1 MDDWELSSE
10 ELDSLERDALKQLAE
25 RNQSCVAATTSHSS
39 SNKSLTVSSLPAH
52 VPSSRSPAKPTFLSR
67 PHLNNDEINTSW
79 QARIVPSSMVPKMID
94 NLSKSQQAKVTVKF
108 FLHATGNIAAKFP
121 YDKLLIGAFHD
132 IPRASW
138 NAKERL
144 WMFPLSSLSTAES
157 VLCDLPGSN
166 IEIENLDPLVRR
178 AIAAAAAL
186 PDLQDT
192 DKYDKIPSYIE
203 SKLLSFQRE
212 GIRFILQHGVR
223 VLLADEMGLGK
234 TLQAIAVTSCIREA
248 WPVLI
253 LAPSSLRLHWAS
265 TIQQWLNIAPSDILV
280 VLSQWNGSNRGGFNV
295 VSSNAKKPINLDG
308 VFNIISYDIVPKLQ
322 DRILASDFKVVIADE
337 SHFLKNGQ
345 AKRTNSSLPILQ
357 HLQKAQYTILLS
369 GTPALSR
376 PIELFKQL
384 EALYPDVYKNVHEYG
399 NRYCK
404 GGIFGFYQGA
414 SNHEELHNLMK
425 ATLMIRR
432 LKKDVLSELPVKR
445 RQQVFLEL
453 GEREMRQI
461 NALFLELETVKRK
474 IKSCQSKDE
483 AESLKFTEKNL
494 INKIYTD
501 SAEVKIPAV
510 LDYLGTIT
518 EMADSTSTEARDLSK
533 DPTRKAKSSD
543 PGWKYGFWPDL
554 NNKDIVQ
561 CSLCNKQVHAG
572 IRRLKQHL
580 AGGYGDVQMCAKT
593 TTSII
598 KEMQDYIRKNARK
611 TVVPLDDDNDDDVD
625 EVEPNDI
632 STAASNTVP
641 SSGTSA
647 KRKKASY
654 FVVPQSKPT
663 KSIASTLRKTPE
675 EVVEE
680 RHCRGPYQTSIENS
694 TKTAEEKERVN
705 MHIANF
711 FYENGIPFN
720 AAHSRSYEIM
730 IESIGQFGPGLK
742 PPTYHDLR
750 VPLLEKAKK
759 ETDKLRERHEKAWKQ
774 YGCTL
779 MSDGFSDRKGR
790 HLINFLVNSPEGTFF
805 LGIVDASSRVQD
817 ARMLASLLD
826 EQIDL
831 IGREHVIQV
840 ITDNGSNF
848 KAAGGLLCIQNPTLY
863 WTPCAAHCID
873 LMLEDIAKLKEFH
886 ISITHGKGITT
897 FVYRH
902 GRLLSAMREKT
913 DGRDLVRAEKTK
925 NPLDCT
931 FEFESCKFLIFAHHQ
946 PMIDAIHKFLLKKN
960 VECIRI
966 DGSTP
971 AASRQA
977 LVTEFQ
983 EKDSVRAAV
992 LSIKAGG
999 IGLTLTAASTVIFAE
1014 LSWTP
1019 GDIIQAE
1026 DRAHRI
1032 GQVSSVNIYYLLAND
1047 TVDDIIWDVIQNK
1060 LENLGQ
1066 MLDGQENSL
1075 QVSVNRPEYS
1085 PLKASGNQIGSS
1097 PLKASGN
1104 QPGNSPMKQT
1114 KLDFFLKRCNN
1125 SGSDNE
1131 HRHKHPRT

>member
-67 PHLNNDEINTSW
+67 PYLNNDEINTSW
-79 QARIVPSSMVPKMID
+79 QARIVPSSVVPKMID

-144 WMFPLSSLSTAES
+144 WIFPLSSLPTAES

-186 PDLQDT
+186 PDLR

-234 TLQAIAVTSCIREA
+234 TLQAIAVTSCIPEA

-295 VSSNAKKPINLDG
+295 VSSNAKRPINLDG
-308 VFNIISYDIVPKLQ
+308 VFNIISYDIVNKLQ

-357 HLQKAQYTILLS
+357 DLQKAQYTILLS

-404 GGIFGFYQGA
+404 GGIFGVYQGA

-474 IKSCQSKDE
+474 IKSCQSKEE

-518 EMADSTSTEARDLSK
+518 E
-533 DPTRKAKSSD
+533 
-543 PGWKYGFWPDL
+543 
-554 NNKDIVQ
+554 
-561 CSLCNKQVHAG
+561 
-572 IRRLKQHL
+572 
-580 AGGYGDVQMCAKT
+580 
-593 TTSII
+593 
-598 KEMQDYIRKNARK
+598 
-611 TVVPLDDDNDDDVD
+611 
-625 EVEPNDI
+625 
-632 STAASNTVP
+632 
-641 SSGTSA
+641 
-647 KRKKASY
+647 
-654 FVVPQSKPT
+654 
-663 KSIASTLRKTPE
+663 
-675 EVVEE
+675 
-680 RHCRGPYQTSIENS
+680 
-694 TKTAEEKERVN
+694 
-705 MHIANF
+705 
-711 FYENGIPFN
+711 
-720 AAHSRSYEIM
+720 
-730 IESIGQFGPGLK
+730 
-742 PPTYHDLR
+742 
-750 VPLLEKAKK
+750 
-759 ETDKLRERHEKAWKQ
+759 
-774 YGCTL
+774 
-779 MSDGFSDRKGR
+779 
-790 HLINFLVNSPEGTFF
+790 
-805 LGIVDASSRVQD
+805 
-817 ARMLASLLD
+817 
-826 EQIDL
+826 
-831 IGREHVIQV
+831 
-840 ITDNGSNF
+840 
-848 KAAGGLLCIQNPTLY
+848 
-863 WTPCAAHCID
+863 
-873 LMLEDIAKLKEFH
+873 
-886 ISITHGKGITT
+886 
-897 FVYRH
+897 
-902 GRLLSAMREKT
+902 
-913 DGRDLVRAEKTK
+913 
-925 NPLDCT
+925 
-931 FEFESCKFLIFAHHQ
+931 ESCKFLIFAHHQ

-971 AASRQA
+971 AASRHA